1 MLGSSA
7 GELCDF
13 YVVYVAPVPGGVSQ
27 ICQLCFARQPRRK
40 VRCNSSLDVVNLAF
54 WILVVF
60 FFRAFKRKEVN
71 QSKA

>member
-1 MLGSSA
+1 MLASSA
-7 GELCDF
+7 GESCDF

-27 ICQLCFARQPRRK
+27 ICQLCRQPRRK
-40 VRCNSSLDVVNLAF
+40 VRCNSSSDDVNSTF